1 MKFVSLDTV
10 SFIVSCWPSVSSK
23 SNASGD
29 GTQTFTVPGSA
40 LRCKANLQYIAF
52 MNFREQIQF
61 ISPEKWGWL
70 RAIGLWHHTKANGSK
85 GITTCRLANSPS
97 EAASQ
102 QKLYLKNISFLSR
115 EAICKRNARIFPLSM
130 NCPSLSH
137 KDTLLTKQN
146 YSPWSLYLFHKVFLA
161 TSL

>member
-10 SFIVSCWPSVSSK
+10 SFIVSCWLSVSSK

-61 ISPEKWGWL
+61 TGTLHCNTCAYCQWKGHPGCLVAHTAVQLRYISPV
-70 RAIGLWHHTKANGSK
+70 SK
-85 GITTCRLANSPS
+85 MKSDSVRINADVFAYWIWMCSPRRYIHIQDPFI
-97 EAASQ
+97 AT
-102 QKLYLKNISFLSR
+102 LYKFQSIRSR
-115 EAICKRNARIFPLSM
+115 EI
-130 NCPSLSH
+130 
-137 KDTLLTKQN
+137 
-146 YSPWSLYLFHKVFLA
+146 
-161 TSL
+161 